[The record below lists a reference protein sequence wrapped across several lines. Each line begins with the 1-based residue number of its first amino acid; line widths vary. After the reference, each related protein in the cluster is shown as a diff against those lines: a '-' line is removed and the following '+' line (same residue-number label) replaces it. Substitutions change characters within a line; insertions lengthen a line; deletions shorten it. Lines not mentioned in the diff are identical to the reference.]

1 MAILRTSFSDNLF
14 LTSTVKSVHI
24 TYPAHLL
31 ATLSQNTALI
41 STRRWCSLLTFF
53 CYQEH
58 RKSIV
63 NFIVD
68 MSVFNKSDT
77 SVRLNINVD
86 ILSAFIKTGIR
97 RITRLDRCSC
107 QYRDGVKTDNS
118 SRRQQFYLL
127 FYIFRDELKPWGV

>member
-1 MAILRTSFSDNLF
+1 MKMVCYKDKKDTQVNWFVAILRTSFSDNVF

-24 TYPAHLL
+24 TYPAHVL

-77 SVRLNINVD
+77 SGRLNI
-86 ILSAFIKTGIR
+86 KRT
-97 RITRLDRCSC
+97 
-107 QYRDGVKTDNS
+107 
-118 SRRQQFYLL
+118 FYLRL
-127 FYIFRDELKPWGV
+127 